1 MRYASITDRLADLGS
16 HKWAVHFA
24 ARQRAA
30 SGEPIIQLT
39 IGEPD
44 IAPDPRLAE
53 ECARAIAA
61 GRTRYSDGRG
71 EPALLAALADRYSRR
86 TGRAV
91 KTDNVVCFPGTQTA
105 LFAVMLSLVEDG
117 DDVLVGDPL
126 YATYEGV
133 IRATGAAKVAV
144 PLRAEN
150 GFRMRA
156 EDLEAAVTPRSRVL
170 LLNTPHNPT
179 GAVLSAHE
187 IAAIGKVCWQHGLWI
202 VSDEV
207 YEDLIFEGRFASPFD
222 QADLA
227 ERTVV
232 VSSISKSHAAPGF
245 RSGWAVG
252 PAPFCARLLPVA
264 ETMLFGNQPFIA
276 DMTAYALTREFD
288 TATRMREAYAR
299 RTRLIVDALA
309 DAPGVRPIAP
319 KAGMFILLDVAGT
332 GLSGEDFAW
341 GLLDEVKVAVMPGP
355 SFGDQAKDFVRI
367 SLTVPDNEI
376 AEACRRITTFA
387 RGVATGGRRK
397 ALIVAQAAR
406 ARWATPAS
414 SENVA

>member
-1 MRYASITDRLADLGS
+1 MRRFASITDRLVELGS
-16 HKWAVHFA
+16 QKWAVHFA
-24 ARQRAA
+24 ARARVAA
-30 SGEPIIQLT
+30 GEAIIQLT

-53 ECARAIAA
+53 VCARAIAA

-71 EPALLAALADRYSRR
+71 EPALLAALAEKYTRR

-91 KTDNVVCFPGTQTA
+91 TTENVLCFPGTQTA
-105 LFAVMLSLVEDG
+105 LFAVMLSLVEEG

-133 IRATGAAKVAV
+133 IRSTGAAKIAV
-144 PLRAEN
+144 PLRADN

-156 EDLEAAVTPRSRVL
+156 DDLEAAVTPASRVL

-179 GAVLSAHE
+179 GAVLSPEE
-187 IAAIGKVCWQHGLWI
+187 IAAIGAVCKRHDLWI

-207 YEDLIFEGRFASPFD
+207 YEDLIFAGRFASPFD

-245 RSGWAVG
+245 RSGWAAG
-252 PAPFCARLLPVA
+252 PKALCARVLPVA

-276 DMTAYALTREFD
+276 DMTAFALTQEFD

-299 RTRLIVDALA
+299 RSRLIVDAFAHASGL
-309 DAPGVRPIAP
+309 RPIAP
-319 KAGMFILLDVAGT
+319 EAGMFILIDVAGS
-332 GLSGEDFAW
+332 GLTAEDFAW
-341 GLLDEVKVAVMPGP
+341 GLLDEAKVAVMPGA
-355 SFGDQAKDFVRI
+355 SFGDEARNFVRI
-367 SLTVPDNEI
+367 SLTVPDEDI
-376 AEACRRITTFA
+376 AEACRRIVAFTEGLAAGGKRRLA
-387 RGVATGGRRK
+387 RRSAHDQPCLEE
-397 ALIVAQAAR
+397 A
-406 ARWATPAS
+406 
-414 SENVA
+414 